1 MERYKQIE
9 RTIITTYRKQ
19 IWSKFIKA
27 ITEYEMI
34 QDGDKIGIYVT
45 SENGYYKKVYTI
57 TIHFKKEVSIMSNFL
72 KFLIAGLGVLLVSL
86 LVIISANKRAKRR
99 VKNKDNIVDSSQID
113 ENK

>member
-1 MERYKQIE
+1 
-9 RTIITTYRKQ
+9 
-19 IWSKFIKA
+19 
-27 ITEYEMI
+27 
-34 QDGDKIGIYVT
+34 
-45 SENGYYKKVYTI
+45 
-57 TIHFKKEVSIMSNFL
+57 MSNFL